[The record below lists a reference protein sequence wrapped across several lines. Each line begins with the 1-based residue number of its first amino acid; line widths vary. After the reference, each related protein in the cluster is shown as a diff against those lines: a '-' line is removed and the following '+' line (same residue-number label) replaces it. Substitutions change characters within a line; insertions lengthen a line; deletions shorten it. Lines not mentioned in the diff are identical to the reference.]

1 MINGSENR
9 PIIPSGTI
17 ERVLKDAT
25 PRTPMSSLSIDS
37 ETRLPAKFHPE
48 SGETDIAY
56 VDRVRGRMVKLTPGA
71 DPTYETLR

>member
-25 PRTPMSSLSIDS
+25 PRTPMSNPSINYK
-37 ETRLPAKFHPE
+37 LPAEFHPE
-48 SGETDIAY
+48 SGETGVAY